1 MSKTAA
7 VRATDRVSQTV
18 AALARLLD
26 QVMNDIQA
34 LDSEVQE
41 QVLAASAEWEG
52 ERARLVADCEHAND
66 LLQEARKEQNR
77 ALAETDEAAA
87 IALELQVSTAV
98 NRMRSELT
106 AQMDADRATLI
117 AERNRAQ
124 QRLADAASECE
135 LQVREAVNKVRL
147 ELTKEIESLRDR
159 VEEANQAAAMAQASA
174 ATEVASDRSQVI
186 QAEIARVEAWIHEIS
201 QLVESPH
208 TELSVVIRKNVERA
222 ELQSYLRGLRFQVSG
237 K

>member
-1 MSKTAA
+1 MSKTA
-7 VRATDRVSQTV
+7 VRATDRVGQTV

-26 QVMNDIQA
+26 QVMNDIQV

-41 QVLAASAEWEG
+41 QVLAASTEWEA
-52 ERARLVADCEHAND
+52 ERARLVADCEHANE
-66 LLQEARKEQNR
+66 LLEEARKQQDR
-77 ALAETDEAAA
+77 AVLETDEAAA
-87 IALELQVSTAV
+87 IALELQVARAV
-98 NRMRSELT
+98 NQMRAELT

-135 LQVREAVNKVRL
+135 QQVIGAVNKVRA
-147 ELTKEIESLRDR
+147 ELTQEIESLRQQ
-159 VEEANQAAAMAQASA
+159 VEDAKQAAAMAQAAASA
-174 ATEVASDRSQVI
+174 QASSDRSQAV
-186 QAEIARVEAWIHEIS
+186 QAEIALVEALMHEIS
-201 QLVESPH
+201 QLVESPR

-222 ELQSYLRGLRFQVSG
+222 ELQSYLRGLRFQAS

>member
-1 MSKTAA
+1 MSKTA
-7 VRATDRVSQTV
+7 VRATDRVGQTV

-26 QVMNDIQA
+26 QVMNDIQV

-41 QVLAASAEWEG
+41 QVLAASTEWEA

-66 LLQEARKEQNR
+66 LLEEARKQQDR
-77 ALAETDEAAA
+77 AVLETDEAAA
-87 IALELQVSTAV
+87 IALELQVARAV
-98 NRMRSELT
+98 NQMRAELT

-124 QRLADAASECE
+124 QRLADAASDCE
-135 LQVREAVNKVRL
+135 HQVIGAVNKVRA
-147 ELTKEIESLRDR
+147 ELTQEIESLRQQ
-159 VEEANQAAAMAQASA
+159 VEDAKQAAAMAQAAASA
-174 ATEVASDRSQVI
+174 QASSDRSQAV
-186 QAEIARVEAWIHEIS
+186 QAEIALVEALMHEIS
-201 QLVESPH
+201 QLVESPR

-222 ELQSYLRGLRFQVSG
+222 ELQSYLRGLRFQAS

>member
-1 MSKTAA
+1 MSKTA

-26 QVMNDIQA
+26 QMMNDIHA

-41 QVLAASAEWEG
+41 QVLAASADWEA
-52 ERARLVADCEHAND
+52 ERARLIADCDSANN
-66 LLQEARKEQNR
+66 LLQEARKEQDR
-77 ALAETDEAAA
+77 AQAETDEAAA

-98 NRMRSELT
+98 NRMRADLT
-106 AQMDADRATLI
+106 AQMDADRATLV

-124 QRLADAASECE
+124 QRLADEASDYER
-135 LQVREAVNKVRL
+135 QVAEAVNKVRA
-147 ELTKEIESLRDR
+147 ELTEEIESLRR
-159 VEEANQAAAMAQASA
+159 QVEEAKQAAATAQA
-174 ATEVASDRSQVI
+174 EVSSGASQAI
-186 QAEIARVEAWIHEIS
+186 QTEIAHVEAMIHEIS

-208 TELSVVIRKNVERA
+208 AELSVVIRKNVERA
-222 ELQSYLRGLRFQVSG
+222 ELQSYLRGLRFQLSA